1 MKKLIIFA
9 TFLLTLSSGSMA
21 AGGGDVHL
29 EPAHI
34 SLSNKAAIQ
43 RGAKYFANY
52 CMGCHSAKYVRYQ
65 LMTTVGLTEDQIKDN
80 LVFDGSK
87 VGSLMT
93 IAMPEKDAAVWFGAP
108 APDLTLETRLR
119 KGADWVYTYLKGF
132 YSDSS
137 RPMGVNNTLFKNVGM
152 PNVLW
157 ELEGIKEAVYRYE
170 IRQDGDIIASFD
182 NEADAKAELAKH
194 EGAKLEKA
202 VDHLVQTQPGQLKP
216 AEFDQMA
223 RDLATYMTYIAE
235 PVKQERQR
243 MGIWVVLFLSI
254 FSLLAYLMKKEWWKD
269 IH

>member
-1 MKKLIIFA
+1 MKKLMTFVA
-9 TFLLTLSSGSMA
+9 FLLTLSSGSMA
-21 AGGGDVHL
+21 AGGSNVPL
-29 EPAHI
+29 EAANI
-34 SLSNKAAIQ
+34 SLNNTAAIQ

-80 LVFDGSK
+80 LIFDGSK
-87 VGSLMT
+87 VGGLMT
-93 IAMPEKDAAVWFGAP
+93 IAMPENDAAVWFGAP
-108 APDLTLETRLR
+108 APDLTLEARLR
-119 KGADWVYTYLKGF
+119 KGADWIYTYLKGF

-170 IRQDGDIIASFD
+170 VHQDGAVLASFD
-182 NEADAKAELAKH
+182 KEADAKTELAKY
-194 EGAKLEKA
+194 EGAKLEKV
-202 VDHLVQTQPGQLKP
+202 VDHLVQTQPGQLTP
-216 AEFDQMA
+216 AEFDQVA

-235 PVKQERQR
+235 PIKQERQR
-243 MGIWVVLFLSI
+243 IGIWVVLFLSV

-269 IH
+269 VH